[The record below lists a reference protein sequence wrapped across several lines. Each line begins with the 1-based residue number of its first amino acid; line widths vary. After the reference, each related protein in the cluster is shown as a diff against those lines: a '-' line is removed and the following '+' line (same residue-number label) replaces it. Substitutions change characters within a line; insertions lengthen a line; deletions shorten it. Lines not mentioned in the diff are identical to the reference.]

1 MLKPLA
7 VSLAL
12 MASLPA
18 LAEGGLQV
26 SKITGTATL
35 NQSGKNKPAEVKLML
50 RTGDVLT
57 AGAQSRA
64 GLSFGKTGEFVL
76 AGLSELQ
83 VYEANAG
90 SKQTPALAK
99 LKLLAGAIKVKSTG
113 KPAQDVRLNVGL
125 LKTRIFDAE
134 VWGASTTEG
143 DTVCLIR
150 GAVEIQSSGSEA
162 PTRLATEG
170 SCLRREPDGKTVNI
184 RAASDEIL
192 PAAIAATAFPPEA
205 LAQASAA
212 VALPPPRPTA
222 APVANKVPPPSPA
235 PVAVPAAKS
244 ALPAE
249 ATIKA
254 PAVMVPSAPKAESAA
269 PRAVVDA
276 SATPTV
282 TARAQGQVLIQT
294 PVQTIV
300 QSAPIIEKPDPATK
314 AKLKAEI
321 AAKPVVKVVPG
332 KPAPAAPAAPAAK
345 PTPAPAAVVAMA
357 KPAVATSA
365 AATSSGRW
373 TVVVMSS
380 PNQTSVQAR
389 TNVMQD
395 QGFIANLR
403 TAEVKGQ
410 TYYRVTIGEFAS
422 REEAAAYAKH
432 TLAKSGIEGWLS
444 PI

>member
-26 SKITGTATL
+26 SKITGTATV
-35 NQSGKNKPAEVKLML
+35 NQSGKNKPAEVKQML

-64 GLSFGKTGEFVL
+64 GLSFGKTGELVL

-83 VYEANAG
+83 VYEASAG

-184 RAASDEIL
+184 KAASDEIL

-205 LAQASAA
+205 LARAIAP
-212 VALPPPRPTA
+212 VALPPPRP
-222 APVANKVPPPSPA
+222 APPAMASKVPAPAPA
-235 PVAVPAAKS
+235 PVAVAMAKPV
-244 ALPAE
+244 LPAE

-314 AKLKAEI
+314 AKMKAEI

-332 KPAPAAPAAPAAK
+332 KPAAAPV
-345 PTPAPAAVVAMA
+345 AVA
-357 KPAVATSA
+357 KPAAAAAPVAVAMVKPMAATSTPTA
-365 AATSSGRW
+365 SSGRW

-403 TAEVKGQ
+403 KAEVKGQ

-422 REEAAAYAKH
+422 RDEAAAYAKH